1 MFQKQA
7 LTYFQN
13 RRGLVMSQAPN
24 GDFIHFK
31 DLVSL
36 FNLSISLRRPARFD
50 IYDEN
55 AICRCTFSAR
65 DTQTL

>member
-1 MFQKQA
+1 
-7 LTYFQN
+7 
-13 RRGLVMSQAPN
+13 MSQAPN

-36 FNLSISLRRPARFD
+36 FNLSISLRRPAWFD